1 MKVKLIIAVIAL
13 ASSFNTLATSIDVR
27 HEISDTSQHDHKDRV
42 LISHRFA
49 NGFGLSLE
57 AKWKQDSSKDERGK
71 AFHEQIS
78 NGTDIVASY
87 LYKLNDTVSI
97 QPGFSMESNSS
108 TNGYRPYLRGQYT
121 INEYFYVASRYR
133 YEYKR
138 TASKGSDGDEKINR
152 GDLWLGYK
160 INAQWQ
166 MEYNYVYKKSDKV
179 LFDNKKHD
187 YEHDVK
193 LSYRWDKN
201 WKPYI
206 QVGNVKQDS
215 TSDHRQTRF
224 RAGVAYSW

>member
-1 MKVKLIIAVIAL
+1 MIAGAALI
-13 ASSFNTLATSIDVR
+13 ASANAMAMSIDVR
-27 HEISDTSQHDHKDRV
+27 HEVSDTTKHDHKDRV
-42 LISHRFA
+42 LISHRFP

-57 AKWKQDSSKDERGK
+57 AKWKQDSSKDKKGK

-87 LYKLNDTVSI
+87 LYQLNDTLNI
-97 QPGFSMESNSS
+97 QPGFSLESNSS

-121 INEYFYVASRYR
+121 INKFFYVASRYR

-152 GDLWLGYK
+152 GDIWLGYK
-160 INAQWQ
+160 INDQWQ
-166 MEYNYVYKKSDKV
+166 LEYNYVYKRSDKV
-179 LFDNKKHD
+179 LFDNKKSD

-193 LSYRWDKN
+193 LAYSWDKN

-206 QVGNVKQDS
+206 QIGNIKQNS
-215 TSDHRQTRF
+215 TSDQRQTRF